1 MFIQNGL
8 QINDKKKYLNWIMR
22 KILFKLILKKRR
34 RFSNE
39 ILKHVTEWVNGLLL
53 CQHNVSYCAFD
64 WLASE
69 MRHFNGDWLDDTSDD
84 DLGVLLSVCVELQ
97 VRDEISHCSDWG
109 TLVFSDYLQNRFNF
123 GCNSQ
128 RNICISVNLFKFSMI
143 IESKKQSHI
152 YLHSCNSKRL
162 VFFFLLWN
170 KICSS

>member
-22 KILFKLILKKRR
+22 KILFKLIFKNRR

-39 ILKHVTEWVNGLLL
+39 ILKHVTEWVNGLL

-84 DLGVLLSVCVELQ
+84 DLEVLLSVCVELQ
-97 VRDEISHCSDWG
+97 VRDEISHCSEELYFQW
-109 TLVFSDYLQNRFNF
+109 
-123 GCNSQ
+123 
-128 RNICISVNLFKFSMI
+128 LFTKPIQFWMQLP
-143 IESKKQSHI
+143 KK
-152 YLHSCNSKRL
+152 YLHLCKS
-162 VFFFLLWN
+162 
-170 KICSS
+170 I